1 MEKLMNKYS
10 IEHKTIDNVLGYI
23 NDKTISIPEMQR
35 PFVWKNTQVRDL
47 IDSLYEGY
55 PVGYLV
61 IWQNPDVR
69 DKTTGELSVGK
80 QILID
85 GQQRVTALMAAICG
99 QKVLDDDFEEKNITI
114 AFNPFPAEGENH
126 FEVKTAATDKDKR
139 WIPDISVLFRPEFSS
154 WDFVNCF
161 HEMNPQYSHD
171 AINKAIQAVIA
182 IRNQQ
187 IGVII
192 LNKDL
197 GIDVVTEIFIRINSK
212 GTTLNQA
219 DFVMSTIAA
228 DEKYGGNLLRK
239 SIDYFCHLVANANFL
254 SQMDKDTSF
263 KESEFYKHIQ
273 WVSQINAS
281 IYNPTFDDVIRV
293 AFTSQYDRGKLANL
307 VDLLH
312 GRNFKT
318 QTYEDAIIEESFAK
332 FAEGV
337 KSVQNQY
344 NMIQFQE
351 ALKSAGF
358 IKEDMLRS
366 RMAIDF
372 AYALFLRLRN
382 DASVEKT
389 KIPHYVAKWYALSVL
404 TGRYTGSPETAMDK
418 DLRNIKEKG
427 FQQYL
432 EETQAN
438 ISDTFWDITAPQQLQ
453 SSSTTSPM
461 FLCFLAAQCKA
472 SDDAFLASGGKVRD
486 LLESGDVHHLFPK
499 DYLKK
504 AGIDDKNRYNQVA
517 NYALLTKAV
526 NISIGKKAPA
536 VYMQEILGTLR
547 AGQASTYTNLTSIDA
562 LQANLK
568 TNCIPDG
575 FAEMDCS
582 DYDRFLDGRRKLMSA
597 RIRSW
602 FENL

>member
-1 MEKLMNKYS
+1 MNKYS
-10 IEHKTIDNVLGYI
+10 IEHKTIYNVLGYI
-23 NDKTISIPEMQR
+23 NDRTISIPEMQR

-114 AFNPFPAEGENH
+114 AFNPFPTEGENH

-154 WDFVNCF
+154 WDFVNRF
-161 HEMNPQYSHD
+161 HELNPQYSHD

-197 GIDVVTEIFIRINSK
+197 SIDVVTEIFIRINSK

-273 WVSQINAS
+273 WVAQINAS

-318 QTYEDAIIEESFAK
+318 LTYEDAIIEESFAK

-337 KSVQNQY
+337 KAVQNQH
-344 NMIQFQE
+344 NMTQFQE

-499 DYLKK
+499 EYLKK
-504 AGIDDKNRYNQVA
+504 AGIEDKNRYNQVA
-517 NYALLTKAV
+517 NYALLTKGV

-536 VYMQEILGTLR
+536 VYMQEILGALR
-547 AGQASTYTNLTSIDA
+547 TGQTSAYTNLTTLDA
-562 LQANLK
+562 LQENFRI
-568 TNCIPDG
+568 NCIPDG

-582 DYDRFLDGRRKLMSA
+582 DYDHFLDCRRKLMAA